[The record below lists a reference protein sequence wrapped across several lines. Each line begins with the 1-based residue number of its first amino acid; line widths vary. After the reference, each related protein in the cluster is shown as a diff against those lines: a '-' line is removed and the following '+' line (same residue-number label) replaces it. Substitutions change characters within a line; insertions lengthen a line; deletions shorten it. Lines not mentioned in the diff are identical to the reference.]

1 MRDIAIFTR
10 FYKTDNLPAIR
21 ENLKT
26 VLGGNGVSY
35 YHCLIPD
42 VTKASEGT
50 IADCATFLDD
60 KGTVR
65 LYHGYKKSFTDPF
78 NIRGITEAFWRYRF
92 IEEPFE
98 YCYVLDDDNLL
109 KDNFHEGLRKA
120 QEIKSKLFIIDL
132 ERKSSKKW
140 SCLRNLTEY
149 SRGIDFASFLV
160 RWNVVY
166 NMHYVESKEGDTD
179 SVNLWMSNG
188 VKPDY
193 YGKVCGYYNK
203 LNPDY

>member
-26 VLGGNGVSY
+26 VLGENGVSY
-35 YHCLIPD
+35 YHFLIPD
-42 VTKASEGT
+42 LTKATEDT
-50 IADCATFLDD
+50 IADCATFLDN
-60 KGTVR
+60 KGTVG
-65 LYHGYKKSFTDPF
+65 LYYGYKKSFTDPF
-78 NIRGITEAFWRYRF
+78 NIRGINGAFWRYRY
-92 IEEPFE
+92 IEDLFE

-120 QEIKSKLFIIDL
+120 QEIESKLFIINL
-132 ERKSSKKW
+132 ERKSSQKW

-160 RWNVVY
+160 RWDVV
-166 NMHYVESKEGDTD
+166 NDMHYVESKEGDTD
-179 SVNLWMSNG
+179 SVNLWMANG
-188 VKPDY
+188 IKPDY

>member
-35 YHCLIPD
+35 FHYLIPD
-42 VTKASEGT
+42 ETKTSREEIKKSEV
-50 IADCATFLDD
+50 FLDD
-60 KGTVR
+60 GGTTWICP
-65 LYHGYKKSFTDPF
+65 GWKKSFTDPF
-78 NIRGITEAFWRYRF
+78 NIRGLNTIIKGFYYDKA
-92 IEEPFE
+92 E

-109 KDNFHEGLRKA
+109 KNNFHEGLRKA
-120 QEIKSKLFIIDL
+120 QEIKSQLFIIDL
-132 ERKSSKKW
+132 ERKSSQKW

-160 RWNVVY
+160 RWDVV
-166 NMHYVESKEGDTD
+166 NDMHYVESKEGDTD
-179 SVNLWMSNG
+179 SVNLWMANG
-188 VKPDY
+188 IKPDY